1 MQPCGTDAIS
11 ARPELPPRPLSST
24 LSVLTATQVA
34 FLQVAVLQA
43 VAGSVWALSAWFVRG
58 ERVALAH
65 WAAYSWLS
73 ALTWSL
79 LALNLQSPPLLAVM
93 IGLCAALALR
103 GGIRRFVGRVT
114 GWRGP
119 VLVLVPVLLFGVL
132 AGDPAWRPAQAAVNF
147 GVLAALYVG
156 MALDIGRHARDDLNW
171 RWPWAL
177 SVPLLLG
184 ALGFGSRSLRAL
196 FWPESLWAEMN
207 VHSALNVASALSY
220 VMLVLLMHATLMA
233 LVVARLLG
241 QLQRLARRDGLT
253 GMLNRRAMLEL
264 LDRQMRQR
272 RRADDAFSVL
282 MIDIDEFK
290 AVNDRHGHEVGDRA
304 LTHFARLM
312 TQAMR
317 AEDRIGRFG
326 GEEFLVL
333 LPSCDLARALTQAER
348 LRLAAHAAPLPIE
361 GGSLPLSVSI
371 GVAQWSGSAEDASR
385 LLARAD
391 AALYRAKHQ
400 GRNQVVAA
408 RDPAAEALPQAAST
422 AT

>member
-1 MQPCGTDAIS
+1 
-11 ARPELPPRPLSST
+11 LSST
-24 LSVLTATQVA
+24 LSLLTATQVA

-43 VAGSVWALSAWFVRG
+43 VAGGVWVLSAWFVRS

-65 WAAYSWLS
+65 WAGYAWLS
-73 ALTWSL
+73 SLTWSL
-79 LALNLQSPPLLAVM
+79 LALNLESPPLLAVI

-114 GWRGP
+114 TWRGSL
-119 VLVLVPVLLFGVL
+119 LVLAPVLLFGVL
-132 AGDPAWRPAQAAVNF
+132 ARDPAWRPLQAALNF
-147 GVLAALYVG
+147 GMLAALYAA

-177 SVPLLLG
+177 SIPLLLG
-184 ALGFGSRSLRAL
+184 AVGFGSRSLRAL
-196 FWPESLWAEMN
+196 FWPDSLWAEMN

-220 VMLVLLMHATLMA
+220 VVLVLLMHATLLA

-272 RRADDAFSVL
+272 RRADDVFSVL

-290 AVNDRHGHEVGDRA
+290 AVNDRHGHEIGDRA

-348 LRLAAHAAPLPIE
+348 LRLAVHAAPLPIDA
-361 GGSLPLSVSI
+361 GSLPLSVSI
-371 GVAQWSGSAEDASR
+371 GVAQWPGSAEDASR

-391 AALYRAKHQ
+391 AALYRAKHL

-408 RDPAAEALPQAAST
+408 QEPAAEALPQAAST
-422 AT
+422 AP

>member
-1 MQPCGTDAIS
+1 VTP
-11 ARPELPPRPLSST
+11 T

-43 VAGSVWALSAWFVRG
+43 VAGGVWALSAWFVRS
-58 ERVALAH
+58 ERIALAH
-65 WAAYSWLS
+65 WAAYAALS
-73 ALTWSL
+73 SITWTL
-79 LALNLQSPPLLAVM
+79 LSLNLQSPPLLAVM
-93 IGLCAALALR
+93 IGMAAALVLR
-103 GGIRRFVGRVT
+103 GGIRRFVGQAPS
-114 GWRGP
+114 WRRP
-119 VLVLVPVLLFGVL
+119 LLMLVPVLLFGTL
-132 AGDPAWRPAQAAVNF
+132 ASDPSWRPAQAAVNF
-147 GVLAALYVG
+147 GVLAALYAG
-156 MALDIGRHARDDLNW
+156 MALDIGRHARDDLQW

-184 ALGFGSRSLRAL
+184 AFGFGSRALRAV

-220 VMLVLLMHATLMA
+220 MVLVLLMHATLMA
-233 LVVARLLG
+233 LVVARLVG

-290 AVNDRHGHEVGDRA
+290 SVNDRHGHEAGDRA
-304 LTHFARLM
+304 LTHVARLM
-312 TQAMR
+312 TQALR

-326 GEEFLVL
+326 GEEFLAL
-333 LPSCDLARALTQAER
+333 LPSCDLARALLQAER
-348 LRLAAHAAPLPIE
+348 LRLAVHDAPLPIE
-361 GGSLPLSVSI
+361 AGLLRLSVSI
-371 GVAQWSGSAEDASR
+371 GVAQWAGSVEDASR
-385 LLARAD
+385 LLVRAD

-400 GRNQVVAA
+400 GRNQVASAFEPATVA
-408 RDPAAEALPQAAST
+408 PLPETESRSSA
-422 AT
+422 